1 MSHPDRQ
8 DRDDLPTTHWT
19 NVRRAGAE
27 APSGQRVALDE
38 LLRRY
43 WPALVAHMVHRKRMP
58 RDRAEDLVQSFI
70 QEKVLERNLVQL
82 ADPGKGRFRTFL
94 LTALDRY
101 AIDRWRKESAA
112 PPGAELPPDLGGP
125 EPGPD
130 VDDMAWAMT
139 VLAEGVRRMRAECDA
154 KRRADLW
161 EVFHERALAPLRG
174 CEPVAYKL
182 LAERM
187 GLESDKQ
194 AANRF
199 VIALEMFRRNVRAV
213 LAEYAGDDAEAE
225 ARDLRQILSGARA
238 ELVDRLR
245 NQVWCDVPEITMSPS
260 DESPADAGV
269 LSRLLDSPAPPAD
282 AAAQLRQALAAQLP
296 LDLEAGVKG
305 PVPNS
310 LGELLHHPGPPPEL
324 LELAKD
330 FAKDNRIDP
339 ESPLRREVATVLY
352 YAAIAAALA
361 RCGRRITRSDD
372 DTLRRGF
379 QWGCEQSWV
388 DEATRQLLR
397 EGLRLLD
404 GR

>member
-1 MSHPDRQ
+1 
-8 DRDDLPTTHWT
+8 
-19 NVRRAGAE
+19 
-27 APSGQRVALDE
+27 
-38 LLRRY
+38 
-43 WPALVAHMVHRKRMP
+43 
-58 RDRAEDLVQSFI
+58 
-70 QEKVLERNLVQL
+70 
-82 ADPGKGRFRTFL
+82 
-94 LTALDRY
+94 
-101 AIDRWRKESAA
+101 
-112 PPGAELPPDLGGP
+112 
-125 EPGPD
+125 
-130 VDDMAWAMT
+130 MT
-139 VLAEGVRRMRAECDA
+139 VLADGVRRMRAECDA

-174 CEPVAYKL
+174 SEPVAYRL

-199 VIALEMFRRNVRAV
+199 VIALEMFRRNVGAV

-225 ARDLRQILSGARA
+225 ARDLRQIFSGARA

-245 NQVWCDVPEITMSPS
+245 NQLWCDVPEITMSPS
-260 DESPADAGV
+260 DESPADPGV

-282 AAAQLRQALAAQLP
+282 AAAQLRQALAARLP
-296 LDLEAGVKG
+296 LDLGAEVREL
-305 PVPNS
+305 VPNS

-361 RCGRRITRSDD
+361 HGGRRITRSDD
-372 DTLRRGF
+372 ETLRRGF
-379 QWGCEQSWV
+379 RWGCEQSWV

-397 EGLRLLD
+397 EGLRLLE